1 MIPALAREAILAG
14 ARLNGGRDRDLLEL
28 EVLNVL
34 STVLQLRS
42 IELHRL
48 ECDGDLRRSWCR
60 ARIAEGD

>member
-48 ECDGDLRRSWCR
+48 ECDGDLRRS
-60 ARIAEGD
+60 

>member
-1 MIPALAREAILAG
+1 MIPALARDAILAG

-42 IELHRL
+42 VELYGTRVMPMVRDML
-48 ECDGDLRRSWCR
+48 G
-60 ARIAEGD
+60 